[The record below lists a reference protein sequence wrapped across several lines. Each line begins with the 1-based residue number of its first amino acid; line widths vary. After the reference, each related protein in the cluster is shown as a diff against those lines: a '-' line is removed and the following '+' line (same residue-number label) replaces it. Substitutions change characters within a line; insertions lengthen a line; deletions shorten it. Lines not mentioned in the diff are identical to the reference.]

1 MLEIKN
7 VSKSYNKNQ
16 VLFDVSINISLG
28 EIHGLIGENSAGKTT
43 LIKCAA
49 GIYKPDAGKIL
60 YDGEPIYDNPKVK
73 EKLGY
78 VADYN
83 DYIPSY
89 KVIAM
94 VHMYESFFPDFD
106 KNKFNE
112 MNKRFEIPVNKTVHS
127 LSKGQK
133 MRLAFMLETS
143 KHPKYFL
150 LDEPTSGLDPVA
162 RAAFYEM
169 LIDEIEKNEM
179 CILISSHNLDGLEK
193 ICDSVTMMSA
203 GRVKK
208 QHMMDDMKN
217 ELTKL
222 NVVFKDNV
230 TKKLENLPW
239 ILKMENTGSIYSLLV
254 KEYDMEKQKE
264 LLKMGATLIEP
275 IDISLEELFVA
286 LSEKHK

>member
-16 VLFDVSINISLG
+16 VLFDINISVSSG

-49 GIYKPDAGKIL
+49 GIYRPDAGEIL

-89 KVIAM
+89 RISSM

-106 KNKFNE
+106 KDKFNE
-112 MNKRFEIPVNKTVHS
+112 MNQKLEIPVNKTVHS

-133 MRLAFMLETS
+133 MRLAFMLEIS
-143 KHPKYFL
+143 KQPKYLL

-162 RAAFYEM
+162 RALFYEM
-169 LIDEIEKNEM
+169 LISEIEKNEM
-179 CILISSHNLDGLEK
+179 GILISSHNLDGLEK
-193 ICDSVTMMSA
+193 ICDSVTMMRA
-203 GRVKK
+203 GHVEK
-208 QHMMDDMKN
+208 QHMMDDMKS

-222 NVVFKDNV
+222 NVVFSGNV
-230 TKKLENLPW
+230 TSRLEQLPW
-239 ILKMENTGSIYSLLV
+239 IVKLEHTGSIYSLLV
-254 KEYDMEKQKE
+254 KEFDSEKQNKLQE
-264 LLKMGATLIEP
+264 MGATLIEP

-286 LSEKHK
+286 LSEKHE